1 MTDRE
6 RVMNDRFKLRAKDK
20 RTGEWRYGYYA
31 ELPCGLGSSGVNYEY
46 ADTDSFILT
55 CTKKQSALYSNAE
68 PHEVFHCEQFRVD
81 GKTLSQC
88 TGIQDK
94 NGKLI
99 FEADILKVTGSRD
112 VSGYGVVEYLQAGCQ
127 FFVNGYLDYPSPY
140 HLRRKG
146 EFHQPLQ
153 EWLCTEVVG
162 NIYENPELLRRTYD

>member
-1 MTDRE
+1 
-6 RVMNDRFKLRAKDK
+6 MNDRFKFRAKDK
-20 RTGEWRYGYYA
+20 ETGEWRYGYYA
-31 ELPCGLGSSGVNYEY
+31 ELPCGLGSSGVNSEY

-99 FEADILKVTGSRD
+99 YEGDVLKIHTVWEHRPYYYAIVKWQRNRYKFQKIGKGVFLGDIAPLKDFANS
-112 VSGYGVVEYLQAGCQ
+112 
-127 FFVNGYLDYPSPY
+127 
-140 HLRRKG
+140 
-146 EFHQPLQ
+146 
-153 EWLCTEVVG
+153 EVVG
-162 NIYENPELLRRTYD
+162 NIYENPGLLGVGE